1 MSDDTVTVTL
11 RLLDKE
17 YRVACSLEER
27 KTLLASAELVNEKMQ
42 EIRNTGKVL
51 GADRV
56 AVMAAINLAHEL
68 LAHRETQEVQG
79 AQSISRR
86 IRSLQQRIEAALTEG
101 EGA

>member
-1 MSDDTVTVTL
+1 VSDDTVTVTL

-27 KTLLASAELVNEKMQ
+27 KTLLSSAELVNEKMQ

-51 GADRV
+51 GADRI

-68 LAHRETQEVQG
+68 LAHRATQEAQG

-86 IRSLQQRIEAALTEG
+86 IRNLQQRIEAVLEES